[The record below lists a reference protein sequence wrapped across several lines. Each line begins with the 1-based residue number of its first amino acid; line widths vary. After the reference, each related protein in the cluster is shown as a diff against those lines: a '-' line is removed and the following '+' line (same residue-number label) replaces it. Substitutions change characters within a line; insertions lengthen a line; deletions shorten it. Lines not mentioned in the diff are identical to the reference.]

1 VLPVSEA
8 TQSVLQRVIAE
19 HRRAVFALISGVIIN
34 LLVFAFVVYPLQSDV
49 ANVEQRTK
57 AAEADLAAAQAEFGR
72 ANGALTGRDRALKEL
87 DTFYR
92 SVLAQD
98 LTGAR
103 RLTFS
108 RLAQL
113 AAQSD
118 LDFERRQYE
127 PVIERGSNLTRLKVS
142 MELAGDYDNVR
153 DFIYAIESSP
163 EFVIIDQVTL
173 MDSADVLRLSLQ
185 LSCYF
190 WCSSS
195 WASRLSCGA
204 SDPSPAST
212 PLRPFVV
219 RGAHRRHD
227 RAIPLVTSGSSRS
240 STATTRRRAPAATC
254 FSFSRDGR
262 KHPSRHRLAPRSR
275 STAPHLRRSGR
286 RRHHRYLCATSATSI
301 SLGRWRESRC

>member
-1 VLPVSEA
+1 VPPVSEA

-72 ANGALTGRDRALKEL
+72 ANGALTGKDRALKEL
-87 DTFYR
+87 DTFYS

-98 LTGAR
+98 LPGAR

-142 MELAGDYDNVR
+142 MELAGDYENVR

-163 EFVIIDQVTL
+163 EFVIIDHVTL
-173 MDSADVLRLSLQ
+173 MDSADALRLSLQ
-185 LSCYF
+185 LSTYF
-190 WCSSS
+190 
-195 WASRLSCGA
+195 R
-204 SDPSPAST
+204 
-212 PLRPFVV
+212 
-219 RGAHRRHD
+219 
-227 RAIPLVTSGSSRS
+227 
-240 STATTRRRAPAATC
+240 TT
-254 FSFSRDGR
+254 GQ
-262 KHPSRHRLAPRSR
+262 
-275 STAPHLRRSGR
+275 
-286 RRHHRYLCATSATSI
+286 
-301 SLGRWRESRC
+301 